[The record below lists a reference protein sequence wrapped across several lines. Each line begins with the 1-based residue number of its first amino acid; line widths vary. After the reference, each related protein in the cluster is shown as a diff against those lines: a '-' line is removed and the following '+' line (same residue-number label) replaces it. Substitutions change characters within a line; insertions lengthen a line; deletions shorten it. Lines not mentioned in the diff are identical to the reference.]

1 MATVDPGPRGGLP
14 PQAYETLPGDRY
26 RPYVGAREQILEF
39 TPRAVLIGAVLGIV
53 FGAANAYLGLRVGL
67 TVSAS
72 IPAAVMAVAIFRVWG
87 GTILESNMVQTVG
100 SAGESL
106 AAGVIFTLPA
116 LFLWAR
122 EDPAI
127 LVSVTQITVIALFG
141 GMLGVLFMIPLRSY
155 LISREHGK
163 LPYPEGTACAEVQV
177 AGDAGGGK
185 ARLLFAGLGVGAVYQ
200 ALANPRGLAL
210 WSESPSA
217 PLPGKAEIGGNFTP
231 ELLGVGFIIG
241 PRIATIMF
249 SGSAL
254 AWLILIPLINVWG
267 GNDVVYPAAVPMAEL
282 ATFDIWSNYIR
293 YVGAGAVAFGGIA
306 TLLKSLPTMIESFKL
321 GLGGIGGGGGPTSRT
336 QRDLSMRFVFTL
348 APLLAVA
355 LWLWPGVPVNLLGAI
370 LIVLFSFFF
379 VTVSSRIVGLIGS
392 SSNPVSGMTIAA
404 LLLTSLIWVGLGLND
419 GTAAS
424 KVAVLAVGAVVCISA
439 AIAGDTSQDL
449 KTGFLLGATPRS
461 QQIGELIGVI
471 TSAAVMGGVLIV
483 LNESYGIGGA
493 ELAAPQ
499 ANLMKLVVD
508 GVLADTLPWMF
519 VIVGMA
525 LAAVVEFGLRLPSL
539 AFAVGLYLPVSL
551 MTPIFVG
558 GLMRRALTRRHAG
571 PDGGGDRLAEQRER
585 GVLFG
590 SGLIAGAALVGVLI
604 GGAIYLVTQVTGD
617 PSRASQWILGH
628 AWMDG
633 LFPWF
638 SEIAGTLIFAGLC
651 LLLWLAATSGK
662 ASKA

>member
-14 PQAYETLPGDRY
+14 PQAYETIPGDQY

-39 TPRAVLIGAVLGIV
+39 TPRAILIGAVLGIV

-72 IPAAVMAVAIFRVWG
+72 IPAAVMAVAIFRIWG

-127 LVSVTQITVIALFG
+127 LVSITQITVIALFG

-177 AGDAGGGK
+177 AGDVGGGK
-185 ARLLFAGLGVGAVYQ
+185 ARLLFAGLGVGALYQ
-200 ALANPRGLAL
+200 AFANPRGLSL
-210 WSESPSA
+210 WNESPA
-217 PLPGKAEIGGNFTP
+217 VPLPGKAQIGGDFTP

-254 AWLILIPLINVWG
+254 AWLILIPVINAWG
-267 GNDVVYPAAVPMAEL
+267 GNDVVYPATAPMAEL
-282 ATFDIWSNYIR
+282 GSGEIWSNYIR

-306 TLLKSLPTMIESFKL
+306 TLLKSLPTMVESFKL
-321 GLGGIGGGGGPTSRT
+321 GLGGIGGAGAATSRT

-355 LWLWPGVPVNLLGAI
+355 LWLWPGVPVNLLGAV

-419 GTAAS
+419 GSAAS

-483 LNESYGIGGA
+483 LNESYGIGGP

-558 GLMRRALTRRHAG
+558 GMMRRALTRRYGGRDGAG
-571 PDGGGDRLAEQRER
+571 DQLADKRER

-604 GGAIYLVTQVTGD
+604 GGAIYVVTQVTGD
-617 PSRASQWILGH
+617 PSRAGEWILGH
-628 AWMDG
+628 AWMED
-633 LFPWF
+633 LFPGF
-638 SEIAGTLIFAGLC
+638 SELVGTLIFAGLC
-651 LLLWLAATSGK
+651 LLLWRAANSGETGE
-662 ASKA
+662 A

>member
-14 PQAYETLPGDRY
+14 PQAYETLPGDQY

-39 TPRAVLIGAVLGIV
+39 TPRAVLIGVVLGIV

-72 IPAAVMAVAIFRVWG
+72 IPAAVMAVAIFRIWG

-177 AGDAGGGK
+177 AGDVGGGK

-200 ALANPRGLAL
+200 ALANPRGLSL
-210 WSESPSA
+210 WNESPSA
-217 PLPGKAEIGGNFTP
+217 PLPAKAQIGGDFTP

-254 AWLILIPLINVWG
+254 AWLVLIPVINAWG
-267 GNDVVYPAAVPMAEL
+267 GNDVVYPGTVPMAEL
-282 ATFDIWSNYIR
+282 GSAEIWSNYIR

-321 GLGGIGGGGGPTSRT
+321 GLGGIGGGGRATSRT

-419 GTAAS
+419 GSAAS

-558 GLMRRALTRRHAG
+558 GMMRRALTLRYAG
-571 PDGGGDRLAEQRER
+571 PDGGGERLADQRER

-604 GGAIYLVTQVTGD
+604 GGAIYVVTQVTGD
-617 PSRASQWILGH
+617 PSRASQWIVGH
-628 AWMDG
+628 EWYAG
-633 LFPWF
+633 LFPGF
-638 SEIAGTLIFAGLC
+638 SELVGTLIFVGLC
-651 LLLWLAATSGK
+651 LLLWRAANSGK
-662 ASKA
+662 AGEA

>member
-1 MATVDPGPRGGLP
+1 MATVDSGPRGGLP
-14 PQAYETLPGDRY
+14 PQAYETLSGDQY

-72 IPAAVMAVAIFRVWG
+72 IPAAVMAVAIFRIWG

-177 AGDAGGGK
+177 AGDVGGGK
-185 ARLLFAGLGVGAVYQ
+185 ARLLFAGLGVGALYQ
-200 ALANPRGLAL
+200 ALANPRGLSL
-210 WSESPSA
+210 WNESPAA
-217 PLPGKAEIGGNFTP
+217 PLPAKAQIGGDFTP

-254 AWLILIPLINVWG
+254 AWLILIPVINAWG
-267 GNDVVYPAAVPMAEL
+267 GNDVVYPAAVPMADLGSGE
-282 ATFDIWSNYIR
+282 IWSNYLR

-306 TLLKSLPTMIESFKL
+306 TLVKSLPTMVESFRL
-321 GLGGIGGGGGPTSRT
+321 GLGGIGSGGAATSRT

-483 LNESYGIGGA
+483 LNESYGIGGP

-519 VIVGMA
+519 VIIGMA

-558 GLMRRALTRRHAG
+558 GLMRRALTRRYSG
-571 PDGGGDRLAEQRER
+571 PDGSGDRLADKRER

-604 GGAIYLVTQVTGD
+604 GGAIYVITQMTGD
-617 PSRASQWILGH
+617 PSRAGQWIFGH
-628 AWMDG
+628 GWSEG
-633 LFPWF
+633 LFPGS
-638 SEIAGTLIFAGLC
+638 SELIGTLVFAGLC
-651 LLLWLAATSGK
+651 LLLWRAANSGE
-662 ASKA
+662 AREA

>member
-1 MATVDPGPRGGLP
+1 MATVDLGPRGGLP
-14 PQAYETLPGDRY
+14 PQAYETLPGDKY
-26 RPYVGAREQILEF
+26 RPYVGARERILEF

-72 IPAAVMAVAIFRVWG
+72 IPAAVMAVAIFRIWG

-177 AGDAGGGK
+177 AGDVGGGK
-185 ARLLFAGLGVGAVYQ
+185 ARLLFAGLGVGALYQ
-200 ALANPRGLAL
+200 ALANPRGLSL
-210 WSESPSA
+210 WNESPAA
-217 PLPGKAEIGGNFTP
+217 PLPGKAQIGGDFTP

-254 AWLILIPLINVWG
+254 AWLILIPVINAWG
-267 GNDVVYPAAVPMAEL
+267 GNDVVYPATAPMAEL
-282 ATFDIWSNYIR
+282 GSAEIWSNYIR

-321 GLGGIGGGGGPTSRT
+321 GLGGIGGGGGATSRT

-558 GLMRRALTRRHAG
+558 GLMRRALTRRYAG

-604 GGAIYLVTQVTGD
+604 GGAIYVVTQVTGD
-617 PSRASQWILGH
+617 PSRATRWIVGH
-628 AWMDG
+628 EWYAG
-633 LFPWF
+633 LFTGF
-638 SEIAGTLIFAGLC
+638 SELVGTLIFAGLC
-651 LLLWLAATSGK
+651 LLLWRAATSGE
-662 ASKA
+662 ARAA

>member
-14 PQAYETLPGDRY
+14 PQAYETLPGDQY

-177 AGDAGGGK
+177 AGDVGGGK
-185 ARLLFAGLGVGAVYQ
+185 ARLLFAGLGVGALYQ
-200 ALANPRGLAL
+200 ALANPRGLSL
-210 WSESPSA
+210 WNESPAA
-217 PLPGKAEIGGNFTP
+217 PLPGKAQIGGDFTP

-254 AWLILIPLINVWG
+254 AWLILIPVINAWG
-267 GNDVVYPAAVPMAEL
+267 GNDVVYPGTVPMAEL
-282 ATFDIWSNYIR
+282 GSAEIWSNYIR

-306 TLLKSLPTMIESFKL
+306 TLVKSLPTMIESFKL

-525 LAAVVEFGLRLPSL
+525 LAAVVEFGLKLPSL

-558 GLMRRALTRRHAG
+558 GMMRRALTRRYAD

-604 GGAIYLVTQVTGD
+604 GGAIYVVTQVTGD
-617 PSRASQWILGH
+617 PSRAAQWILGH
-628 AWMDG
+628 TWMDG

-651 LLLWLAATSGK
+651 LLLWRAANSGE
-662 ASKA
+662 ARRA

>member
-14 PQAYETLPGDRY
+14 PQAYETLPGDQY

-72 IPAAVMAVAIFRVWG
+72 IPAAVMAVAIFRIWG

-177 AGDAGGGK
+177 AGDVGGGK

-200 ALANPRGLAL
+200 ALANPRGLSL
-210 WSESPSA
+210 WNESPAA
-217 PLPGKAEIGGNFTP
+217 PLPGKAQIGGDFTP

-254 AWLILIPLINVWG
+254 AWLILIPVINAWG
-267 GNDVVYPAAVPMAEL
+267 GNDVVYPGTAPMAEL
-282 ATFDIWSNYIR
+282 GSAEIWSNYIR

-306 TLLKSLPTMIESFKL
+306 TLLKSLPTMVESFKL
-321 GLGGIGGGGGPTSRT
+321 GLGGMGGAGGPTSRT

-355 LWLWPGVPVNLLGAI
+355 LWLWPGVPVNLLGAV

-508 GVLADTLPWMF
+508 GVLADSLPWMF

-525 LAAVVEFGLRLPSL
+525 LAAVVEFGLKLPSL

-558 GLMRRALTRRHAG
+558 GMMRRALTRRYAG
-571 PDGGGDRLAEQRER
+571 PDGGGERLAEQRER

-604 GGAIYLVTQVTGD
+604 GGAIYVVTQVTGD
-617 PSRASQWILGH
+617 PSRASRWIVGH
-628 AWMDG
+628 EWSEG
-633 LFPWF
+633 LFAG
-638 SEIAGTLIFAGLC
+638 SSGLVGTLIFAGLC
-651 LLLWLAATSGK
+651 LLLWRAATSGE
-662 ASKA
+662 ARGA

>member
-1 MATVDPGPRGGLP
+1 MATVDTGPRGGLP
-14 PQAYETLPGDRY
+14 PQAYETLPGDQY
-26 RPYVGAREQILEF
+26 PPYVGAREQILEF
-39 TPRAVLIGAVLGIV
+39 TPRAVLIGVVLGIV

-177 AGDAGGGK
+177 AGDVGGGK
-185 ARLLFAGLGVGAVYQ
+185 ARLLFAGLGVGALYQ
-200 ALANPRGLAL
+200 ALANPRGLSL
-210 WSESPSA
+210 WNESPSA
-217 PLPGKAEIGGNFTP
+217 PLPGKAQIGGDFTP

-254 AWLILIPLINVWG
+254 AWLILIPVINAWG
-267 GNDVVYPAAVPMAEL
+267 GNDVVYPATVPMAEL
-282 ATFDIWSNYIR
+282 GSAEIWSNYIR

-321 GLGGIGGGGGPTSRT
+321 GLGGIGNGSGAASRT
-336 QRDLSMRFVFTL
+336 QRDLSMRLVFTL
-348 APLLAVA
+348 GPLLALA
-355 LWLWPGVPVNLLGAI
+355 LWLWPGVPVNFLGAI
-370 LIVLFSFFF
+370 LIVIFSFFF

-483 LNESYGIGGA
+483 LNESYGIGGP
-493 ELAAPQ
+493 ELSAPQ

-519 VIVGMA
+519 VVVGMA
-525 LAAVVEFGLRLPSL
+525 LAAIVEFGLRLPSL

-558 GLMRRALTRRHAG
+558 GMMRLGLTRRYSSEG
-571 PDGGGDRLAEQRER
+571 GDGGELADKRER

-604 GGAIYLVTQVTGD
+604 GGAIYVVTQMTGD
-617 PSRASQWILGH
+617 PSRASDWILGH
-628 AWMDG
+628 AWSEG
-633 LFPWF
+633 LFPR
-638 SEIAGTLIFAGLC
+638 SSGLVGTLIFAGLC
-651 LLLWLAATSGK
+651 LLLWRAANSREGDE
-662 ASKA
+662 A